1 MTVFSLASGLLG
13 RTKTLGLVGA
23 RADVEGENYM
33 LGIRSTRRIRALV
46 GHSVL
51 LAVPAIS
58 FAGAGFTSGS
68 ATWSWDA
75 DSASALGG
83 KTTFAIA
90 PPSSSLIPASPTF
103 QLSKSGSSGGSSATG
118 RGSLGYVAN
127 PTTASW
133 TFGGGSGASQN
144 DPGNVLTGDTITK
157 VRFGGLF
164 DVTSPGF
171 GPTALG
177 YFSLTVAGTA
187 GVSGSTQIAFDMQWR
202 KDGPNGPLLRSSI
215 SNGTTFFGGVAPTP
229 FSATYTYA
237 SPFSPTSL
245 PATDNIWVGGS
256 LTFIADNMGSPS
268 DVAPVQFEASAAP
281 PTATTFVPGGTSAW
295 FAPATWQAPNNPA
308 AGIFS
313 FTELNA
319 TVPSIPNAIG
329 DRARFV
335 DVGDG
340 ARTLNISNPVT
351 LGSLLIDDND
361 AITIQPTPSLGAVNL
376 TFDTQSGGSSIH
388 VGANAGNGQH
398 VVNVPVTLNQ
408 NLDIRVEAV
417 DPVTFVG
424 SGITFNQPISN
435 AGGAGA
441 LPRDINISG
450 GGTVTYNATNSYGGR
465 TSVRDGGQ
473 LKVNASGGLGSG
485 LAFVENGRI
494 TLGTDTPFATST
506 GTISVGQ
513 NGVVRV
519 DTLPA
524 SIDTKIVCVNQFAG
538 VSGSPAALGSLT
550 IAAGLPGNIIAEDGA
565 FIGHTVFDL
574 SAAGNPQGLGSEAK
588 HTFGVSAN
596 MGGVAGPVLT
606 IGTGL
611 VNNPWLGI
619 AGDRGRFAFGDP
631 GQDGGVIARGEAEI
645 SSLAGEFI
653 INTRFNS
660 DEGGGGL
667 VRIKGNGR
675 VIIAAENNGYSGDI
689 IVHPGASLSI
699 DGDIAEVQNITV
711 QAGATFGG
719 GGSITDPTNL
729 APDGDD
735 PTPSLLV
742 IQDGGILD
750 PGLSVYNNALGTFE
764 ADNVQLSQNSI
775 LDFEF
780 GSSDLDGA
788 PNDVLEVRGSLTL
801 DGKLIINQLQDFDN
815 QTQYTLIEFFG
826 PLVNN
831 GLEISP
837 LSQEIFGLPA
847 EQVASLVILPRA
859 SGATGGSVVLI
870 VPEPS
875 AALLLTGL
883 PLLRARRRR

>member
-1 MTVFSLASGLLG
+1 
-13 RTKTLGLVGA
+13 
-23 RADVEGENYM
+23 M
-33 LGIRSTRRIRALV
+33 LGFRCTRRLRALV

-58 FAGAGFTSGS
+58 SAGAGFTSGS

-103 QLSKSGSSGGSSATG
+103 QLSKSGSSGGSTATG
-118 RGSLGYVAN
+118 KGSLGYVAN

-133 TFGGGSGASQN
+133 TFAGGTGAAQS

-171 GPTALG
+171 GPTAVG
-177 YFSLTVAGTA
+177 YFSLSVAGTA

-202 KDGPNGPLLRSSI
+202 RNGPDGPLLRSAI
-215 SNGTTFFGGVAPTP
+215 SNGTTFFGGAEPTP
-229 FSATYTYA
+229 FRATYTYA
-237 SPFSPTSL
+237 TPFSPNSL

-256 LTFIADNMGSPS
+256 LTFIADNMGTPS

-281 PTATTFVPGGTSAW
+281 PTATAFAAGTSSW
-295 FAPATWQAPNNPA
+295 FAPATWEAPNNPA
-308 AGIFS
+308 AGVFS

-319 TVPSIPNAIG
+319 AVPTIPNAIG

-335 DVGDG
+335 NVGDG
-340 ARTLNISNPVT
+340 ARNLNLSNPVT

-361 AITIQPTPSLGAVNL
+361 AVTIQPTPSLGAVNL

-388 VGANAGNGQH
+388 VGANAGSGTH
-398 VVNVPVTLNQ
+398 TINVPVVLNKD
-408 NLDIRVEAV
+408 LDIRVEAA
-417 DPVTFVG
+417 DPVTFAGPQLV
-424 SGITFNQPISN
+424 FNQPITN

-441 LPRDINISG
+441 PDRNVTISG
-450 GGTVTYNATNSYGGR
+450 GGFVSYEASNGYGGR
-465 TSVRDGGQ
+465 TSVRDAGQ
-473 LKVNASGGLGSG
+473 LRVNAASGLGSG
-485 LAFVENGRI
+485 VANVENGRI
-494 TLGTDTPFATST
+494 ILNTNTPFATT
-506 GTISVGQ
+506 AGTINVGQ
-513 NGVVRV
+513 NGVVQFNTV
-519 DTLPA
+519 PA
-524 SIDTKIVCVNQFAG
+524 SIDTKIVCVNQLSG
-538 VSGSPAALGSLT
+538 VSGSPAVLGALSFSIGV
-550 IAAGLPGNIIAEDGA
+550 PGNIIAENGA
-565 FIGHTVFDL
+565 FIGHSVFDV
-574 SAAGNPQGLGSEAK
+574 SASGNPVGLGTDTI

-596 MGGVAGPVLT
+596 IDNSVFPLLT

-611 VNNPWLGI
+611 DNNPWLGI
-619 AGDRGRFAFGDP
+619 AGDRGKFQFGLP
-631 GQDGGVIARGEAEI
+631 GEDGGVVVRGEAEV

-653 INTRFNS
+653 INTRFLS
-660 DEGGGGL
+660 SEAGGGL
-667 VRIKGNGR
+667 ARIKGTGR
-675 VIIAAENNGYSGDI
+675 VIIAADLNDYTGDI
-689 IVHPGASLSI
+689 VVHSGATLSI
-699 DGDIAEVQNITV
+699 DGAMPEVQTITV
-711 QAGATFGG
+711 QPGATFGG
-719 GGSITDPTNL
+719 GGSIADQTALVPEGDNPTQ
-729 APDGDD
+729 
-735 PTPSLLV
+735 SFLV
-742 IQDGGILD
+742 VQDGGIVD
-750 PGLSVYNNALGTFE
+750 PGISVYNNALGTFE
-764 ADNVQLSQNSI
+764 ADNVQLSENSI

-788 PNDVLEVRGSLTL
+788 PNDVLEVRGTLTL
-801 DGKLIINQLQDFDN
+801 DGQLIINQLQDFDN

-875 AALLLTGL
+875 AALLLAGL
-883 PLLRARRRR
+883 PLLRARRRL